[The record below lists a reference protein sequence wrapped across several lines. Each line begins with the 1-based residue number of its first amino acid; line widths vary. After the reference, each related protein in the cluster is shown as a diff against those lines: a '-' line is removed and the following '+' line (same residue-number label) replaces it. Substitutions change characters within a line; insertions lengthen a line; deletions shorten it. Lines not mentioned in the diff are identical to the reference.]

1 MTSYGSHFVGA
12 NKMVMSLKTWIFA
25 KIGKMGKNV
34 VKIVGKTDKISCF
47 KVG

>member
-1 MTSYGSHFVGA
+1 MTNNGAHFVAA
-12 NKMVMSLKTWIFA
+12 NKMVMSLKTGIFA

-34 VKIVGKTDKISCF
+34 VKIIGKTDKISCF